1 MIRLTRCSFHVW
13 ALGILAISLALG
25 CQSDPGTNSARAAQ
39 SVQASP
45 LKLPDVSGNQIAPL
59 QVSDG
64 DYANVLIF
72 VAAEC
77 PICNAYAGEINR
89 MSQAYAAK
97 GIHFYLIDV
106 DANLPA
112 ADVARHAHDFA
123 LAPPVLLDPK
133 HLLVD
138 KFAATTTPEVLV
150 IGRDNDV
157 FYRGRIDDVY
167 IALGQRRFEARE
179 HDLRDALDALIA
191 GKPAPMARTTPI
203 GCAI

>member
-1 MIRLTRCSFHVW
+1 M
-13 ALGILAISLALG
+13 
-25 CQSDPGTNSARAAQ
+25 PARAE
-39 SVQASP
+39 VQTAGVR
-45 LKLPDVSGNQIAPL
+45 LPDLKGDPL
-59 QVSDG
+59 DPLAMTG
-64 DYANVLIF
+64 DQRAAVLIF

-89 MSQAYAAK
+89 LSQAYAAK
-97 GIHFYLIDV
+97 GIMFYLIDV

-112 ADVARHAHDFA
+112 ADAARHAHDFA
-123 LAPPVLLDPK
+123 LAPPVLLDSK
-133 HLLVD
+133 HLLVG

-150 IGRDNDV
+150 IGRAGDV

-191 GKPAPMARTTPI
+191 GKPAPMARTTPV